1 MGEETAETFTIVEPP
16 ICYNNLGEKVNFLQ
30 KNNPNSEVTA
40 GMAIRGPD
48 RKPIVYRF
56 NYEKS
61 PPEFQIFVDYHECA
75 HHQTGHVDQ
84 PHPPIN
90 SYEHL
95 MNESIADCL
104 AILRMRDEWMRKTID
119 YEIFINTLRYFFFDF
134 KKLKARL
141 ETGIMKKSYL
151 RNPPFLSEILHFGKL
166 NFLGSPFLAIFSIA
180 GPPG

>member
-1 MGEETAETFTIVEPP
+1 MGEETAETFTIAKPP

-48 RKPIVYRF
+48 RKPIIYRF

-84 PHPPIN
+84 PHPPRN

-119 YEIFINTLRYFFFDF
+119 YEIFINTLVKDMEFIGFPKISITSRLSNIENCYFYYGPADDF
-134 KKLKARL
+134 L
-141 ETGIMKKSYL
+141 EGIL
-151 RNPPFLSEILHFGKL
+151 LGK
-166 NFLGSPFLAIFSIA
+166 GSN
-180 GPPG
+180 